1 MPGIYKLTG
10 IVKQYD
16 WGGFSFIPSLLNIKN
31 KEKKPFAEYWLGTHP
46 LGNSL
51 VDTGGSFQ
59 TELSAIAG
67 NLSYLFKA
75 QEVKEMLSI
84 QAHPSKAS
92 AEIEFARENAEGIP
106 LDAPNR
112 NYKDD
117 NHKPEMLVALGDFWL
132 LHGFKPTEELAYTLL
147 NVVELREL
155 LPIFNQS
162 GYAGLYKH
170 VMEMPQEEVNRILQP
185 LIDNILPLYKEDK
198 LDKSD
203 EDFWAA
209 RAALTFTIH
218 NNLDRGIFSIYL
230 FNLVKLKKGEGVFQ
244 DAGVPHA
251 YLEGFNVE
259 LMANSDNVLR
269 GGLTSKHVDVN
280 ELLKQVKCEATF
292 PVIITGIK
300 KEENEIKYSTHS
312 PDFQLSVFE
321 LETGDTVSFTPT
333 SVEILLLTE
342 GLAELDDD
350 KIAIKLQKG
359 NPSAV
364 VFPGQTLYLAA
375 AAKSTVFRAS
385 AGINKSE

>member
-170 VMEMPQEEVNRILQP
+170 IMEMPQEEVNRILQP

-300 KEENEIKYSTHS
+300 NEENEIKYSTPS

-342 GLAELDDD
+342 GITELDDD

>member
-300 KEENEIKYSTHS
+300 NEENEIKYSTPS

-342 GLAELDDD
+342 GITELDDD

>member
-300 KEENEIKYSTHS
+300 KEENEIKYSTPS

-342 GLAELDDD
+342 GQAELDDD

>member
-300 KEENEIKYSTHS
+300 KEENEIKYSTPS

-342 GLAELDDD
+342 GITELDDD

>member
-10 IVKQYD
+10 IVKHYD
-16 WGGFSFIPSLLNIKN
+16 WGGFSFIPSLLNSKN

-51 VDTGGSFQ
+51 VDTGGSFP

-84 QAHPSKAS
+84 QAHPSRENAKK
-92 AEIEFARENAEGIP
+92 EFARENAEGIP

-132 LHGFKPTEELAYTLL
+132 LHGFKPSEELIYTLL

-155 LPIFNQS
+155 LPVFNQS
-162 GYAGLYKH
+162 GYDGLYKH

-198 LDKSD
+198 LDKAD

-209 RAALTFTIH
+209 RAALTFTTN

-251 YLEGFNVE
+251 YLEGFDVE

-269 GGLTSKHVDVN
+269 GGLTPKHVDAN

-300 KEENEIKYSTHS
+300 NEENEIKYNTPS

-321 LETGDTVSFTPT
+321 LEAGDTVSFTPT

-342 GLAELDDD
+342 GRAELDDD
-350 KIAIKLQKG
+350 NITIKLQ
-359 NPSAV
+359 
-364 VFPGQTLYLAA
+364 
-375 AAKSTVFRAS
+375 
-385 AGINKSE
+385 

>member
-244 DAGVPHA
+244 EAGVPHA

-300 KEENEIKYSTHS
+300 NEENEIKYSTPS

-342 GLAELDDD
+342 GITELDDD

>member
-10 IVKQYD
+10 IVKHYD
-16 WGGFSFIPSLLNIKN
+16 WGGFSFIPSLLKIKN

-51 VDTGGSFQ
+51 VDTGGSFP
-59 TELSAIAG
+59 TELSVIAG
-67 NLSYLFKA
+67 SLPYLFKA

-84 QAHPSKAS
+84 QAHPSKAN
-92 AEIEFARENAEGIP
+92 AEKEFTRENAEGIP
-106 LDAPNR
+106 LEASNR

-132 LHGFKPTEELAYTLL
+132 LHGFKPTEELVYTLL

-155 LPIFNQS
+155 LPVFNQS
-162 GYAGLYKH
+162 GYTGLYKQ

-185 LIDNILPLYKEDK
+185 LIDNILPLYKDDK
-198 LDKSD
+198 LDKAD

-209 RAALTFTIH
+209 RAALTFTNN

-230 FNLVKLKKGEGVFQ
+230 FNLVKLKKGEGIFQ

-251 YLEGFNVE
+251 YLEGHNVE

-269 GGLTSKHVDVN
+269 GGLTHKHVDVK

-292 PVIITGIK
+292 PVIITG
-300 KEENEIKYSTHS
+300 KETGENEIKYNT
-312 PDFQLSVFE
+312 PATDFQLRVFE
-321 LETGDTVSFTPT
+321 LEAGDTVSFEPIGI
-333 SVEILLLTE
+333 EILLLTE
-342 GLAELDDD
+342 GKAELDDD
-350 KIAIKLQKG
+350 NIAIKLQKG
-359 NPSAV
+359 KPSAV
-364 VFPGQTLYLAA
+364 VFPGQTVYLAA

-385 AGINKSE
+385 AGINNGE

>member
-300 KEENEIKYSTHS
+300 NEENEIKYSTPS

-321 LETGDTVSFTPT
+321 LETGDTVSFKPT

-342 GLAELDDD
+342 GITELDDD